1 MLLDGFKDSIQRPP
15 RTLLPV
21 DVLILED
28 TGQGREKLYSSCLA
42 AGAQV
47 VVLPEAQE
55 KREGEDEMP
64 LPVSLPTDKVY
75 SNVVL
80 GAG

>member
-21 DVLILED
+21 DVLLLED

-42 AGAQV
+42 AGGQV

-55 KREGEDEMP
+55 KRKSADEIP
-64 LPVSLPTDKVY
+64 LPVSLPTDKV
-75 SNVVL
+75 VF
-80 GAG
+80 

>member
-1 MLLDGFKDSIQRPP
+1 MLLVGFKDSIERPP

-28 TGQGREKLYSSCLA
+28 AGEDREKLYSRCLA

-47 VVLPEAQE
+47 VVLPEALE
-55 KREGEDEMP
+55 KRERR
-64 LPVSLPTDKVY
+64 
-75 SNVVL
+75 
-80 GAG
+80 